1 MVVKKQ
7 KNESNVGKV
16 VALGAGVAA
25 LSVAAYILFGPN
37 GKKNQKSIKG
47 WAIRMKGE
55 IIEKLETVK
64 DVTAPVYEK
73 IVADVAA
80 KYGKLKNI
88 DAKDLEAEV
97 LNLKKHWK
105 AIMKS
110 TVKKGT
116 KKVAKKVAK
125 KAKTN
130 KKTK

>member
-7 KNESNVGKV
+7 KSNVGKV
-16 VALGAGVAA
+16 VAIGAGVAA

-47 WAIRMKGE
+47 WAVRMKGE

-73 IVADVAA
+73 IVSDVAA
-80 KYGKLKNI
+80 KYAKLKNI
-88 DAKDLEAEV
+88 DASDLEAEV
-97 LNLKKHWK
+97 ATLKKHWK
-105 AIMKS
+105 AL
-110 TVKKGT
+110 VKTTIKKTAKKAT
-116 KKVAKKVAK
+116 KKVVVS
-125 KAKTN
+125 

>member
-110 TVKKGT
+110 TVKKGA
-116 KKVAKKVAK
+116 KKVAKKVVK
-125 KAKTN
+125 KAKAN